1 MWMYCFEKKWS
12 CWEKYSMSKKEYLRH
27 ISSCFP
33 YWMKLG
39 IEGVMSDYCTKIEK
53 LIFKEYSSGIDD
65 VLPSVEVNVGG
76 KK

>member
-1 MWMYCFEKKWS
+1 
-12 CWEKYSMSKKEYLRH
+12 
-27 ISSCFP
+27 
-33 YWMKLG
+33 MKLG

-76 KK
+76 KKYLMHQWKHRKVSRTTAAYSMKGYCNTTSSKG